1 MGKKSGIKRREV
13 GVMTQEE
20 VAKELGLSRAII
32 GKVERDAI
40 LKIKN
45 ILKRKN
51 IKREDLI

>member
-45 ILKRKN
+45 ILKRKS

>member
-1 MGKKSGIKRREV
+1 MGKRSGIKRREV

-51 IKREDLI
+51 IKKEDLI